1 MNTKRL
7 CEDRNA
13 SGQPCMQ
20 APLRESQFCFWHDPG
35 NAEQAREARR
45 LGGLRRRRENVVSGT
60 YEFEGLDSI
69 PKIRRLLEVAVLDAL
84 GLENSL
90 SRARTLGALAIQAAR
105 LLEIGELENRMSTL
119 EAEWNVRGA
128 A

>member
-1 MNTKRL
+1 MNIKRQ

-20 APLRESQFCFWHDPG
+20 APLHDSRYCFWHDPE

-45 LGGLRRRRENVVSGT
+45 LGGLRRRREHVVSGT
-60 YEFEGLDSI
+60 YEFGGLDTI
-69 PKIRRLLEVAVLDAL
+69 PKIRRLMEVAVLDAL

-90 SRARTLGALAIQAAR
+90 SRARTLGTLAIQAAR
-105 LLEIGELENRMSTL
+105 LLEIGELENRVSAL
-119 EAEWNVRGA
+119 EGEWKVRGA